1 MAKRLYFLILLL
13 YSGFAAA
20 QSDSIPSMGDRIA
33 YARQQLLVAFLADD
47 PAEASLWRDSLMQF
61 EDSSRVGLVW
71 DERWLLY
78 YWEGTYG
85 NLFDEAVRMDEA
97 TRQQL
102 ADKIPPP
109 SDSLFKCLD
118 RTLFEKRFA
127 LYESI
132 GRGFLSEEE
141 KQFALIELDYLLR
154 LNQQERNS
162 GEWNNRL
169 RAFLNRYPESRF
181 TQYIKANLLDEST
194 PTSYKVLKDRGFTF
208 DALFLSGRWRNTLE
222 TTLQSPY
229 GFDIGFAYW
238 RNPWNFSL
246 RCIFGWEKLS
256 RSVYQDGFEWPED
269 ELSVLIVPSLE
280 LGYDLINNKKF
291 RLFPAAGAGISILKP
306 PGTDE
311 ESDNPLPDYYSNFFF
326 AKGFLGCSLNADIK
340 WKYFS
345 NDDPDNNSELSYVGI
360 RMRVGYNWLNWGH
373 ENPDLRGDMFF
384 FAVGI
389 NLFGQAFH

>member
-20 QSDSIPSMGDRIA
+20 QSDSIPSMGHRIA

-78 YWEGTYG
+78 YWEGAYG

-102 ADKIPPP
+102 ADKLPPP

-141 KQFALIELDYLLR
+141 KQFSLIELDYLLR

-181 TQYIKANLLDEST
+181 QQYIKENLLDENT
-194 PTSYKVLKDRGFTF
+194 PASYKVLKDRGFTF
-208 DALFLSGRWRNTLE
+208 DVLFLSGR
-222 TTLQSPY
+222 
-229 GFDIGFAYW
+229 
-238 RNPWNFSL
+238 
-246 RCIFGWEKLS
+246 
-256 RSVYQDGFEWPED
+256 
-269 ELSVLIVPSLE
+269 
-280 LGYDLINNKKF
+280 
-291 RLFPAAGAGISILKP
+291 
-306 PGTDE
+306 
-311 ESDNPLPDYYSNFFF
+311 
-326 AKGFLGCSLNADIK
+326 
-340 WKYFS
+340 
-345 NDDPDNNSELSYVGI
+345 
-360 RMRVGYNWLNWGH
+360 
-373 ENPDLRGDMFF
+373 
-384 FAVGI
+384 
-389 NLFGQAFH
+389 